1 MKRENHNID
10 TMNRLFFGILLVL
23 CVSCTSKKS
32 DHIEFVVAPEVSADD
47 QSIKKMQEKQTES
60 FSKTLRE
67 SIHFSSSLERE
78 ALNLINK
85 NNSAQYVSLFGVLSY
100 IAEINSGSKRTIPS
114 GLDCGRFEIKR
125 QMGTMQI
132 YKVCTKPAIEVAQ
145 IKVISDSFLYDIVF
159 FTREWGSVVGLT
171 TSLTNDN
178 IRCHLRIKEKKLSRL
193 DCENWA
199 YQVRESSDSSTV
211 LKTKKFVFDREVK
224 DQFVIQG
231 GFLKDLVENK
241 KINIIVP
248 IEGKIKVIEK
258 EIKVIDEFAEIIKK
272 ESEKNDEEKKETK
285 NEGVFE
291 EGQKDQSEE
300 GNKENSKKS
309 YQEGEQSHQEVDSQ
323 SGQEDQQQEVPE
335 EEREKPPTEGRTR
348 GGRGR

>member
-1 MKRENHNID
+1 M
-10 TMNRLFFGILLVL
+10 MNRLFFGILLIVS
-23 CVSCTSKKS
+23 VSCTSKKS
-32 DHIEFVVAPEVSADD
+32 DQIEVAPVFEDIVDTPT
-47 QSIKKMQEKQTES
+47 IKKMAENQPEI

-85 NNSAQYVSLFGVLSY
+85 NNSTQHSSLFNVLSY
-100 IAEINSGSKRTIPS
+100 IVEINSGSKRATPM

-125 QMGTMQI
+125 QMGTMKI
-132 YKVCTKPAIEVAQ
+132 FKVCTKPAIEVAQ
-145 IKVISDSFLYDIVF
+145 IKVISENFLYDIEF
-159 FTREWGSVVGLT
+159 FTREWGSVVGMT
-171 TSLTNDN
+171 TSLTSDN
-178 IRCHLRIKEKKLSRL
+178 TRCHLRIKEKKLNRL

-231 GFLKDLVENK
+231 GFFKDLVENK

-272 ESEKNDEEKKETK
+272 ESEKNNEEKKEIK

-291 EGQKDQSEE
+291 EGQKDQSNQSEE
-300 GNKENSKKS
+300 SSKENNKKNN
-309 YQEGEQSHQEVDSQ
+309 QEGEQSNQEVDSQ
-323 SGQEDQQQEVPE
+323 GGQEDQRQEVPE
-335 EEREKPPTEGRTR
+335 EEREKPSTEGRTR